1 MGIGNCH
8 LAISLPHSSQSGARA
23 EATVLR
29 PLCQMRSY
37 KGDSDFWADGVC
49 LQNQIHEGSA
59 LKCMRVCM
67 HAHVGVHVFMC
78 TCVCVYVPARAHKS
92 GAAFPCGFSNRH
104 PVLT

>member
-29 PLCQMRSY
+29 PLCQMRSC
-37 KGDSDFWADGVC
+37 KGHSDFWVDGVC

-67 HAHVGVHVFMC
+67 HAHVGRC
-78 TCVCVYVPARAHKS
+78 DLLTIPWA
-92 GAAFPCGFSNRH
+92 GFEHTAVSFQ
-104 PVLT
+104 